1 MKALIASLLVA
12 LSVNMAMA
20 GDFEDG
26 LAASQGQ
33 DFATALKI
41 WKPLAAQGN
50 ARAQHN
56 LGFMYERGEGVPQ
69 DYAEA
74 ARWYKLAVAQGVA
87 RSQVNL
93 GLLYFEG
100 QGVRQ
105 DYSETIR
112 LFKLAAAPGKDTPSS
127 NYGIGVGTATDA
139 IRAAAGEPELEGQ
152 DAARAKYNLGY
163 MYFEGVGVPQD
174 YVRAH
179 FWLNLAAATGLAAA
193 VKSRDIVANEMT
205 PQQIAEAQ
213 KMAREC
219 LASNYKK
226 CD

>member
-74 ARWYKLAVAQGVA
+74 VRWYKLAAAQGHA
-87 RSQVNL
+87 NAQTNL
-93 GLLYFEG
+93 GVMYGKG
-100 QGVRQ
+100 Q
-105 DYSETIR
+105 
-112 LFKLAAAPGKDTPSS
+112 
-127 NYGIGVGTATDA
+127 
-139 IRAAAGEPELEGQ
+139 
-152 DAARAKYNLGY
+152 
-163 MYFEGVGVPQD
+163 GVPQD

-179 FWLNLAAATGLAAA
+179 FWLNLAAATGLSAAITN
-193 VKSRDIVANEMT
+193 RDIVANEMT